1 MRLLLSVIIA
11 SWMLMTATPSQAAVR
26 IKDVTRVEGAR
37 GNQLVGLGLVVGLN
51 RTGGRSLATQQ
62 MAIDML
68 RRMDVTTKIAREGLL
83 DNVFQSTNISMVTV
97 TAELPP
103 FARAG
108 AKFDVNVSVL
118 DDAQSLRGGTLLLTP
133 LKGADGEVYA
143 VAQGPLSLGGVN
155 LESQVPQSALLNH
168 ATNGRIANGAIV
180 EKEALG
186 TMSKD
191 GKLRLLLEEPDYDTA
206 NEIATAINAKFV
218 GAAKTIDMG
227 TIEVSM
233 SREQNRNVVA
243 FIGDCGNLIIKP
255 DTSAKVIIN
264 ERTGTVIV
272 GQSVRIATVAISH
285 GNLAIRPIDPR
296 SRTQPPLGPAASA
309 LLGIQNDNPPTA
321 GNQAPQQQPAGTVL
335 GTRVNVVEDNESIT
349 VSDFARALNALGT
362 SPKELIS
369 IFQALKRAGALHAEL
384 VIM

>member
-1 MRLLLSVIIA
+1 MRVVFSLLMLAVTLITA
-11 SWMLMTATPSQAAVR
+11 SPAQAAVR
-26 IKDVTRVEGAR
+26 IKDVTHVEGAR

-68 RRMDVTTKIAREGLL
+68 RRQDVITKIAREGLL
-83 DNVFQSTNISMVTV
+83 DNVFQSTNISMVSV

-103 FARAG
+103 FARSG
-108 AKFDVNVSVL
+108 SKIDVSVSVL
-118 DDAQSLRGGTLLLTP
+118 DDAQSLRGGTLLMTA

-143 VAQGPLSLGGVN
+143 VAQGAVSLGGVN
-155 LESQVPQSALLNH
+155 LESQVPQSALINH
-168 ATNGRIANGAIV
+168 ATNGRIAGGAIV

-191 GKLRLLLEEPDYDTA
+191 RKLRFLLDEPDFDTA
-206 NEIATAINAKFV
+206 NEIATAINAKFTS
-218 GAAKTIDMG
+218 AAKTLDMG
-227 TIEVSM
+227 TVEVAM
-233 SREQNRNVVA
+233 NTEQNKNVVK
-243 FIGDCGNLIIKP
+243 FIGECGNLIIKP

-272 GQSVRIATVAISH
+272 GQNVRIATVGISH
-285 GNLAIRPIDPR
+285 GNLVIRPVDPR
-296 SRTQPPLGPAASA
+296 TRSQSPLGPAASA
-309 LLGIQNDNPPTA
+309 LLGVQNDVAAGAANQPPP
-321 GNQAPQQQPAGTVL
+321 APGAAIVGS
-335 GTRVNVVEDNESIT
+335 RVNVVEDNESIT

>member
-1 MRLLLSVIIA
+1 MRLWLSLFLAVITLCA
-11 SWMLMTATPSQAAVR
+11 AGSAQAAVR
-26 IKDVTRVEGAR
+26 IKDITKVEGAR
-37 GNQLVGLGLVVGLN
+37 SNQLVGVGLVVGLN

-83 DNVFQSTNISMVTV
+83 DNVFQSTNISMVMV

-103 FARAG
+103 FARPG
-108 AKFDVNVSVL
+108 SKMDVSVSVL
-118 DDAQSLRGGTLLLTP
+118 DDAQSLRGGTLLLTT

-143 VAQGPLSLGGVN
+143 IAQGPLSLGGVN
-155 LESQVPQSALLNH
+155 LESQVPQSALINH

-191 GKLRLLLEEPDYDTA
+191 GRLRFLLEDPDFDTA
-206 NEIATAINAKFV
+206 NEIALVINNKFI
-218 GAAKTIDMG
+218 GAAKTLDMG
-227 TIEVSM
+227 TIEVRM
-233 SREQNRNVVA
+233 NAEQNKNVVA
-243 FIGDCGNLIIKP
+243 FIGECGNLIIKP

-272 GQSVRIATVAISH
+272 GQTVKIATVAISH
-285 GNLAIRPIDPR
+285 GNLIIRPVDPR
-296 SRTQPPLGPAASA
+296 MRAQPPLGPAASA
-309 LLGIQNDNPPTA
+309 LLGVTNDPAPAAA
-321 GNQAPQQQPAGTVL
+321 GNQPPQANAPTTGN
-335 GTRVNVVEDNESIT
+335 RVNVVEEDESIT